1 MSHLLYATQEDLQK
15 YQSGQPAHMIDKIL
29 KDNLVQIH
37 LMSSPDSELPSHV
50 PVIVNPDLN
59 YVMYD
64 YESIKGLHV
73 VRQK

>member
-15 YQSGQPAHMIDKIL
+15 YQSGYPAHMIDKTL

-37 LMSSPDSELPSHV
+37 LMSSPDRELTSHV
-50 PVIVNPDLN
+50 PVIVNLDLN
-59 YVMYD
+59 YIIYD
-64 YESIKGLHV
+64 DEGLKGLHL